1 MQQEGCLK
9 LKRLTVLMGISIK

>member
-9 LKRLTVLMGISIK
+9 LKRLTVLMGISK